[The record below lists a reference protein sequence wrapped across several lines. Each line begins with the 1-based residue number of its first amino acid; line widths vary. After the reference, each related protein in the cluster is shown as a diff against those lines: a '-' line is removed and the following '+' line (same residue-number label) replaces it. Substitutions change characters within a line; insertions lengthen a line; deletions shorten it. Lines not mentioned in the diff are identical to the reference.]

1 MASRTRSIGADP
13 VPAPAARSTGSIES
27 DPIDRRFDRFDRADP
42 WRWPTLAP
50 AITVYLLLALLP
62 IANLL
67 AMSLHV
73 IKWDQ
78 GVAHWTFNGLGH
90 YAAMPADTLVRAGT
104 ANTLIFALAA
114 VAAEMAL
121 GLMLALFVSRA
132 VRGRLVYRTI
142 FLLPVL
148 LPGIVIGAIWKL
160 AYNPDFG
167 VINQLLG
174 AVGITG
180 RDWLGQGS
188 LALASVVV
196 VDVWHWT
203 PFVFLLMLAAIESLP
218 QDVHE
223 AATIDG
229 AGAWQ
234 EFRHVTFPMLLPAF
248 AVTHAFRLIVSFKVF
263 DEVYLLT
270 GGGPGTAT
278 EVISFTIYRRFFTE
292 DRMGYGSAISVT
304 VLFVLTLLIVLALS
318 AAKQRE
324 RHR

>member
-1 MASRTRSIGADP
+1 MLEP
-13 VPAPAARSTGSIES
+13 
-27 DPIDRRFDRFDRADP
+27 DPIFADSYGTTVRSSLTPFFVPERIDRTV
-42 WRWPTLAP
+42 TLAP
-50 AITVYLLLALLP
+50 ALTVYLLLALLP
-62 IANLL
+62 IANLF

-78 GVAHWTFNGLGH
+78 GIAHWTFNGLGH
-90 YAAMPADTLVRAGT
+90 YAAMPADPLLRAG
-104 ANTLIFALAA
+104 AGNTLLFALFA

-121 GLMLALFVSRA
+121 GLLLALVVSRLA
-132 VRGRLVYRTI
+132 KGRVIYRTI

-160 AYNPDFG
+160 MYNPDFG

-174 AVGITG
+174 AIGLSG
-180 RDWLGQGS
+180 RDWLGEGS
-188 LALASVVV
+188 LALASVIV

-203 PFVFLLMLAAIESLP
+203 PFVFLLLLAAIESLP
-218 QDVHE
+218 EDVHE

-229 AGAWQ
+229 ASAWQ

-248 AVTHAFRLIVSFKVF
+248 AVTLVFRLIVSFKVF

-278 EVISFTIYRRFFTE
+278 EVVSFTIYRRFFTE

-304 VLFVLTLLIVLALS
+304 VLFALTLLIVLAIG
-318 AAKQRE
+318 AAR
-324 RHR
+324 RHSVVSRNAQ